1 MPVILGIDPGSR
13 ITGYGVINVQAQQI
27 RYIDSGCIKTSADH
41 KMPQRLMEIHQ
52 AVEKITLTYQ
62 PEDMAIE
69 QIFLAHNPQSALKL
83 GQARGAIIVACAR
96 QDIHIHEYAARTV
109 KQAVVGYGNADKQQV
124 QYMVSHLLGL
134 SKQPSQDAADALA
147 IALCHAYYRNDRYY
161 YKGPCFK

>member
-13 ITGYGVINVQAQQI
+13 ITGYGVINIQAQQI
-27 RYIDSGCIKTSADH
+27 RYIDSGCIKTSADRQ
-41 KMPQRLMEIHQ
+41 MPQRLMEIHQ
-52 AVEKITLTYQ
+52 AVEKITLSYQ

-69 QIFLAHNPQSALKL
+69 EIFLAHNPQSALKL

-134 SKQPSQDAADALA
+134 NKQPSQDAADALA
-147 IALCHAYYRNDRYY
+147 IALCHAYYRNNRHYSQRI
-161 YKGPCFK
+161 